1 MLILLLSSQ
10 EISHSS
16 CSSGLSILHCALNM
30 ETVEM
35 NSVSL
40 KRPHSED
47 DVANA
52 DEIKRQKISEKSQ
65 TGNNSGQSVETVKEQ
80 PDKSLL
86 EDTKNEIIPNEEGE
100 EQEDEEL
107 EDSDEDGDPESFAD
121 MMKHGLTESDVGIT
135 KFVSSHKGFSG
146 ILKER

>member
-1 MLILLLSSQ
+1 
-10 EISHSS
+10 
-16 CSSGLSILHCALNM
+16 M

-52 DEIKRQKISEKSQ
+52 DEIKRQKILEKSQ
-65 TGNNSGQSVETVKEQ
+65 AGNDSGQSIETVTEQ
-80 PDKSLL
+80 P
-86 EDTKNEIIPNEEGE
+86 EDTKNEIMPNEESE
-100 EQEDEEL
+100 EQEEEEL

-135 KFVSSHKGFSG
+135 KFVGSHKGFSG

>member
-1 MLILLLSSQ
+1 
-10 EISHSS
+10 
-16 CSSGLSILHCALNM
+16 
-30 ETVEM
+30 M

-47 DVANA
+47 GVANA
-52 DEIKRQKISEKSQ
+52 DEVKRQKISEKCKAE
-65 TGNNSGQSVETVKEQ
+65 NDSGQSTETVTEQ

-86 EDTKNEIIPNEEGE
+86 EDMKNEIIPNEESE
-100 EQEDEEL
+100 EQEDVGL

-121 MMKHGLTESDVGIT
+121 MMKHGLTERDVGIT